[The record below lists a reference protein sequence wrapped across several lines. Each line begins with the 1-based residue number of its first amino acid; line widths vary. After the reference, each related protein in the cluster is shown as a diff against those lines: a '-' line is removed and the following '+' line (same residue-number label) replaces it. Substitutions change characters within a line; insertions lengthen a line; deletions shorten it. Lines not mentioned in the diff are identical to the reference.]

1 MRLKEAKKPTD
12 QDFSPPSSSV
22 LGHFLFSP
30 QMVIASLLRKSDY
43 LAFLSGAVQHPNGFL
58 FCLCIA
64 IRLRLPYRH
73 LFLSEKLTKE
83 LLSMHMHSLNW
94 LAILLA
100 AISTMLLGFLWYSP
114 LLFAKAWTR
123 EMGYDPNDKSKMD
136 EMRRNAGPAY
146 AGSFVAGLLSAVTLA
161 LILHGMRAE
170 SVHFGMMASFHIW
183 LGFVATVQF
192 TGALFAKQS
201 MKLFAINT
209 GYQLVCY
216 LVMGAI
222 LVLWK

>member
-1 MRLKEAKKPTD
+1 
-12 QDFSPPSSSV
+12 
-22 LGHFLFSP
+22 
-30 QMVIASLLRKSDY
+30 
-43 LAFLSGAVQHPNGFL
+43 
-58 FCLCIA
+58 
-64 IRLRLPYRH
+64 
-73 LFLSEKLTKE
+73 
-83 LLSMHMHSLNW
+83 MHMHSLNW
-94 LAILLA
+94 LAILVA
-100 AISTMLLGFLWYSP
+100 AIFTMILGLLWYPP

-123 EMGYDPNDKSKMD
+123 EMGYDPNDKAKMD
-136 EMRRNAGPAY
+136 EMRKSAGPAY
-146 AGSFVAGLLSAVTLA
+146 TGSLVASLLSAFTLA

-170 SVHFGMMASFHIW
+170 SLHFGLMASFHIW

-192 TGALFAKQS
+192 TGALFSKQS

>member
-1 MRLKEAKKPTD
+1 
-12 QDFSPPSSSV
+12 
-22 LGHFLFSP
+22 
-30 QMVIASLLRKSDY
+30 
-43 LAFLSGAVQHPNGFL
+43 
-58 FCLCIA
+58 
-64 IRLRLPYRH
+64 
-73 LFLSEKLTKE
+73 
-83 LLSMHMHSLNW
+83 MHMHSLNW
-94 LAILLA
+94 LAILAA
-100 AISTMLLGFLWYSP
+100 AISTMILGFLWYSP

-123 EMGYDPNDKSKMD
+123 EMGYDLNDKAKMD
-136 EMRRNAGPAY
+136 EMRKSAGPAY
-146 AGSFVAGLLSAVTLA
+146 AGSLVASLISAFTLA
-161 LILHGMRAE
+161 LVLHGMRAE
-170 SVHFGMMASFHIW
+170 SLHFGVMASFHIW